1 MVRDPQRRRDLLVG
15 RSLGRPQRDLTP
27 FYQPARGY
35 RAGCLLAQP
44 RLIFAGQYGTR
55 SEAVFSLA
63 LKVVADGWRPC
74 HKAGPGVQ
82 AKTNHPL

>member
-1 MVRDPQRRRDLLVG
+1 MQQMQDLLEG
-15 RSLGRPQRDLTP
+15 RLDGCFIGARPKPLPRGVEAVVWKQEDL
-27 FYQPARGY
+27 
-35 RAGCLLAQP
+35 LLVFPQ
-44 RLIFAGQYGTR
+44 
-55 SEAVFSLA
+55 EAVFSLA

>member
-1 MVRDPQRRRDLLVG
+1 MMEQRLGLSSRPETDCGKMREWSRLVQE
-15 RSLGRPQRDLTP
+15 SACEFT
-27 FYQPARGY
+27 
-35 RAGCLLAQP
+35 
-44 RLIFAGQYGTR
+44 
-55 SEAVFSLA
+55 AVFFSA